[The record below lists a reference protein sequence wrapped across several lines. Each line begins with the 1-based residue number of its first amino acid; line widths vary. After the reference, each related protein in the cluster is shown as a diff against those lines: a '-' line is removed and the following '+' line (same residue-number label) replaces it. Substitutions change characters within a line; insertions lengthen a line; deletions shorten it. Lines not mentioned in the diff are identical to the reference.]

1 MACYINSNI
10 TIADGLQHWQ
20 FEASLAMH
28 ALCGASYLRPDV
40 SGSMFPYPYIIL
52 WLAIH
57 CPLIIIRVV
66 RWEKVQVLA
75 LVLAGVSV
83 AFCIQAYSSTG
94 RRPDEV
100 LVWMPLTLLLDVG
113 ATLQVFWL
121 IVEDAGFRP
130 LVCALRQWVVRAV
143 PGRDQS
149 NAGGSGRY
157 HPRTRSR
164 ESVADVVSPL
174 NIPMVPIPAGP
185 DLEGRVSRQV
195 EDELEARLVAEA
207 GSGYHGSLQVPKR
220 GPVGKAFIAMLAA
233 ILCIILVVLQ
243 ILGLV
248 SADMARQHTKDLTV
262 EWCSPMFQVSAL
274 AVLDG
279 NCQFHPIKSAMNKIL
294 GCIDLPATQQID
306 WLNATVMILSVS
318 LCCEAFDTVLLA
330 SVNFGCRWRGM
341 RMRRPWLSM
350 IGGVLVLVVMAVV
363 GQINASS
370 LPQGMGTVWVY
381 RREPSLGAMTV
392 CQGRL
397 ADAGIRG
404 SILGWTDG
412 FLNSWGTTYYG
423 G

>member
-1 MACYINSNI
+1 M
-10 TIADGLQHWQ
+10 
-20 FEASLAMH
+20 
-28 ALCGASYLRPDV
+28 
-40 SGSMFPYPYIIL
+40 
-52 WLAIH
+52 
-57 CPLIIIRVV
+57 
-66 RWEKVQVLA
+66 LA

-143 PGRDQS
+143 PGRGQS

-157 HPRTRSR
+157 DPRTRSR
-164 ESVADVVSPL
+164 ESVTDVVSPL

-185 DLEGRVSRQV
+185 DLEGRVSRQGKAHFPDYVGVAVNHVLSPPVKPRLTTVVV
-195 EDELEARLVAEA
+195 EDEIEARLVAEA
-207 GSGYHGSLQVPKR
+207 RSGCHDSLQEPEG

-279 NCQFHPIKSAMNKIL
+279 NCQFHPVKSAMNKIL

-306 WLNATVMILSVS
+306 WLNATVTILSVS

-392 CQGRL
+392 CQGSL
-397 ADAGIRG
+397 AGAGIRG

-412 FLNSWGTTYYG
+412 FLNSWGTIYYG
-423 G
+423 R